1 MIRYETR
8 GKSMKTF
15 AAAAVFVL
23 LMALPAIAQGMPG
36 GKGHHGSGQ
45 KADAPKKKPDDKAY
59 NAAISGIPDR
69 NFDPWRDA
77 RQRRAARER
86 HGVRTDLRRSAEP
99 TR

>member
-15 AAAAVFVL
+15 AAAAALVL

-69 NFDPWRDA
+69 KFDPWRDA
-77 RQRRAARER
+77 R
-86 HGVRTDLRRSAEP
+86 
-99 TR
+99 